1 MSADARAAAGR
12 IGGKLGGKLA
22 GKKYRRLLVKE
33 RTKKLSADEKA
44 KLTKWRAGKEAS
56 GRTGAANTIKEF
68 DRLLKLEEAKN
79 LSAENNVKLSNMR
92 AGRFD
97 GVSEGQSAEWNRM
110 YQKLRAYKEKNG
122 DCIVPVINGKVSEL
136 SHWVANQRAQKKLKI
151 EGKPSLLTGE
161 RQAKL
166 DEISFTWKVN
176 LSWNDRYRQLQS
188 VGSCS
193 GSAIRDSDA
202 SLSLYSWCSHQVESQ
217 QLWKRNE
224 REYQRQLSSW
234 KGRGHRGDKPTRKKT
249 HETWIKREELLD
261 QLGFWDQF
269 KNC

>member
-1 MSADARAAAGR
+1 M
-12 IGGKLGGKLA
+12 
-22 GKKYRRLLVKE
+22 KE
-33 RTKKLSADEKA
+33 RTKKLSADEEA
-44 KLTKWRAGKEAS
+44 KLTEWRAGKEAS
-56 GRTGAANTIKEF
+56 GRTGAANMMKEF

-122 DCIVPVINGKVSEL
+122 DCIVPAINGKMSEL

-151 EGKPSLLTGE
+151 EGKPSLLTAE

-188 VGSCS
+188 VGSCKAS
-193 GSAIRDSDA
+193 VIHAID
-202 SLSLYSWCSHQVESQ
+202 LSLYSWCSYQVHSR
-217 QLWKRNE
+217 QLWKENE

-234 KGRGHRGDKPTRKKT
+234 ERSKRRGDRPMRKKV

-261 QLGFWDQF
+261 QLDFWDQF
-269 KNC
+269 QNN